1 MDDTPALSNSPAGE
15 KGQRTAVRRQIRGS
29 SLLLFG
35 KFISIGVN
43 FVIQVLIVRYLSKS
57 EYGAFAYALSIVSLG
72 ETIVTLGLDRAI
84 TRFVP
89 IYHER
94 GDYPKML
101 GTLVMVLST
110 ILSLGLAL
118 VLTVIGVQAIADNM
132 LAATQSSGGVGM
144 VSVYFS
150 TLLAEPLVHDYHL
163 VSLLLAILII
173 LSPLQAL
180 DNIFNGMFAVFSRPS
195 AIFFQK
201 YILGPALR
209 VITVALLILGQSNT
223 VFLAVGYTLSGL
235 VGILIF
241 GFVLYRVM
249 RTQRIFQLVPLR
261 SIQIPAREVLAFTV
275 PLLASD
281 LVYVVMNAVDAVL
294 LGQFHGTESV
304 AALRAVQPTARFNQ
318 VILTSFAL
326 LFTPA
331 AARMFA
337 RGDGERINELYW
349 KNAVWIAVL
358 SFPIFALT
366 FSLAQPLTLLLYEER
381 YAQSAII
388 MALLSFGYYFNS
400 ATGQNGLTLKVMGRL
415 RYIVTVDIFAAVLNL
430 GVNLWTIP
438 RYGALGAAVGTTVT
452 LVIFNVLKQA
462 GLMRGTGVHAFDRR
476 YLRAYIVIALAA
488 GGLLLIQSLLSV
500 PIWVGVVLAMVTS
513 VLVVR
518 LNRDILDV
526 KETFPELMRIPIV
539 RLLWR

>member
-1 MDDTPALSNSPAGE
+1 MDDTQALSSSPAGE
-15 KGQRTAVRRQIRGS
+15 TGPRNAVRRQIRGS
-29 SLLLFG
+29 SLLLLG

-43 FVIQVLIVRYLSKS
+43 FVIQILIVRYLSKA
-57 EYGAFAYALSIVSLG
+57 EYGAFAYALSIVSVG
-72 ETIVTLGLDRAI
+72 ETVVTLGLDRAI
-84 TRFVP
+84 TRYVP

-94 GDYPKML
+94 GDYAKML

-110 ILSLGLAL
+110 ILSLGLAV
-118 VLTVIGVQAIADNM
+118 VLAVIGVQAIADN
-132 LAATQSSGGVGM
+132 LVTAAQASSGVGLA
-144 VSVYFS
+144 SVYFG
-150 TLLAEPLVHDYHL
+150 TLVAEPLIQDYRL
-163 VSLLLAILII
+163 VSLLLAILIV

-201 YILGPALR
+201 YVLGPALR
-209 VITVALLILGQSNT
+209 VITVALLVFGQSNT
-223 VFLAVGYTLSGL
+223 VFLALGYTLSGL

-241 GFVLYRVM
+241 GVVLYRVM

-261 SIQIPAREVLAFTV
+261 SIQIPVREVLAFTV

-281 LVYVVMNAVDAVL
+281 LVYVVMNAFDAVL

-337 RGDGERINELYW
+337 RGDTERINDLYW

-366 FSLAQPLTLLLYEER
+366 FSLAQPLTLMLYEER

-400 ATGQNGLTLKVMGRL
+400 ATGQNGLTLKVTGRL

-430 GVNLWTIP
+430 AVNLWTIP

-452 LVIFNVLKQA
+452 LVIFNLLKQA
-462 GLMRGTGVHAFDRR
+462 GLMRGTGVRAFDRR
-476 YLRAYIVIALAA
+476 YLRAYLVIALAA
-488 GGLLLIQSLLSV
+488 GGLLVVQSLLAV
-500 PIWVGVVLAMVTS
+500 PIWVGVLLAMVAS

-526 KETFPELMRIPIV
+526 KETFPELTRIPLV

>member
-1 MDDTPALSNSPAGE
+1 MDDTQVLSSSPAGE
-15 KGQRTAVRRQIRGS
+15 TGQRNAVRRQIRGS
-29 SLLLFG
+29 SLLLLG

-43 FVIQVLIVRYLSKS
+43 FVIQILIVRYLSKA
-57 EYGAFAYALSIVSLG
+57 EYGAFAYALSIVSVG
-72 ETIVTLGLDRAI
+72 ETVVTLGLDRAI
-84 TRFVP
+84 TRYVP

-94 GDYPKML
+94 GDYAKML

-110 ILSLGLAL
+110 ILSLGLAV
-118 VLTVIGVQAIADNM
+118 VLAVVGVQAIADN
-132 LAATQSSGGVGM
+132 LVTAAQASSGVGLA
-144 VSVYFS
+144 SVYFG
-150 TLLAEPLVHDYHL
+150 TLVAEPLIQDYRL
-163 VSLLLAILII
+163 VSLLLAILIV

-201 YILGPALR
+201 YVLGPALR
-209 VITVALLILGQSNT
+209 VVTVALLVFGQSNT

-241 GFVLYRVM
+241 GVVLYRVM

-261 SIQIPAREVLAFTV
+261 SIQIPVREVLAFTV

-281 LVYVVMNAVDAVL
+281 LVYVVMNAFDAVL

-337 RGDGERINELYW
+337 RGDTERINDLYW

-400 ATGQNGLTLKVMGRL
+400 ATGQNGLTLKVTGRL
-415 RYIVTVDIFAAVLNL
+415 RYIVSVDIFAAVMNL
-430 GVNLWTIP
+430 AVNLWTIP

-452 LVIFNVLKQA
+452 LVIFNLLKQV
-462 GLMRGTGVHAFDRR
+462 GLMRGTGVRAFDRR
-476 YLRAYIVIALAA
+476 YLRAYLVIALAA
-488 GGLLLIQSLLSV
+488 GGLLVVQSLLAV
-500 PIWVGVVLAMVTS
+500 PIWVGVLLAMVAS

-526 KETFPELMRIPIV
+526 KETFPELMRIPLV

>member
-452 LVIFNVLKQA
+452 LVIFNVLKQV

>member
-1 MDDTPALSNSPAGE
+1 
-15 KGQRTAVRRQIRGS
+15 
-29 SLLLFG
+29 
-35 KFISIGVN
+35 VN
-43 FVIQVLIVRYLSKS
+43 FVIQILIVRYLSKA
-57 EYGAFAYALSIVSLG
+57 EYGAFAYALSIVSVG
-72 ETIVTLGLDRAI
+72 ETVVTLGLDRAI
-84 TRFVP
+84 TRYVP

-94 GDYPKML
+94 GDYAKMF

-110 ILSLGLAL
+110 ILSLGLAV
-118 VLTVIGVQAIADNM
+118 VLAVIGVQAIADN
-132 LAATQSSGGVGM
+132 LVTAAQASSGVGLA
-144 VSVYFS
+144 SVYFG
-150 TLLAEPLVHDYHL
+150 TLLAEPLMHDYRL

-201 YILGPALR
+201 YVLGPALR
-209 VITVALLILGQSNT
+209 VATVALLIFGQSNT

-235 VGILIF
+235 LGILIF
-241 GFVLYRVM
+241 GVVLYRVM
-249 RTQRIFQLVPLR
+249 RTQRVFQLVPLR
-261 SIQIPAREVLAFTV
+261 SIQIPVREVLAFTV

-281 LVYVVMNAVDAVL
+281 LVYVVMNAFDAVL

-337 RGDGERINELYW
+337 RGDGERINDLYW

-366 FSLAQPLTLLLYEER
+366 FSLAQPLTLMLYEER

-400 ATGQNGLTLKVMGRL
+400 ATGQNGLTLKVTGRL

-430 GVNLWTIP
+430 AVNLWTIP

-452 LVIFNVLKQA
+452 LVIFNLLKQA
-462 GLMRGTGVHAFDRR
+462 GLMRGTGVRAFDRR
-476 YLRAYIVIALAA
+476 YLRAYLVIALAA
-488 GGLLLIQSLLSV
+488 GGLLLVQSLLAV
-500 PIWVGVVLAMVTS
+500 PIWIGVLLAIVAS

-526 KETFPELMRIPIV
+526 KETFPELTRIPLV

>member
-1 MDDTPALSNSPAGE
+1 MDDTQALSSSPAGE
-15 KGQRTAVRRQIRGS
+15 TGQRNAVRRQIRGS
-29 SLLLFG
+29 SLLLLG

-43 FVIQVLIVRYLSKS
+43 FVIQILIVRYLSKA
-57 EYGAFAYALSIVSLG
+57 EYGAFAYALSIVSVG
-72 ETIVTLGLDRAI
+72 ETVVTLGLDRAI
-84 TRFVP
+84 TRYVP

-94 GDYPKML
+94 GDYAKML
-101 GTLVMVLST
+101 GTLIMVLST
-110 ILSLGLAL
+110 ILSLGLAV
-118 VLTVIGVQAIADNM
+118 VLAVVGVQAIADN
-132 LAATQSSGGVGM
+132 LVTAAQASSGVGLA
-144 VSVYFS
+144 SVYFG
-150 TLLAEPLVHDYHL
+150 TLVAEPLIQDYRL
-163 VSLLLAILII
+163 VSLLLAILIV

-201 YILGPALR
+201 YVLGPALR
-209 VITVALLILGQSNT
+209 VITVALLVFGQSNT

-241 GFVLYRVM
+241 GVVLYRVM

-261 SIQIPAREVLAFTV
+261 SIQIPVREVLAFTV

-281 LVYVVMNAVDAVL
+281 LVYVVMNAFDAVL

-337 RGDGERINELYW
+337 RGDTERINDLYW

-400 ATGQNGLTLKVMGRL
+400 ATGQNGLTLKVTGRL
-415 RYIVTVDIFAAVLNL
+415 RYIVSVDIFAAVMNL
-430 GVNLWTIP
+430 AVNLWTIP

-452 LVIFNVLKQA
+452 LVVFNLLKQV
-462 GLMRGTGVHAFDRR
+462 GLMRGTGVRAFDRR
-476 YLRAYIVIALAA
+476 YLRAYLVIALAA
-488 GGLLLIQSLLSV
+488 GGLLVVQSLLAV
-500 PIWVGVVLAMVTS
+500 PIWVGVLLAMVAS

-526 KETFPELMRIPIV
+526 KETFPELMRIPLV